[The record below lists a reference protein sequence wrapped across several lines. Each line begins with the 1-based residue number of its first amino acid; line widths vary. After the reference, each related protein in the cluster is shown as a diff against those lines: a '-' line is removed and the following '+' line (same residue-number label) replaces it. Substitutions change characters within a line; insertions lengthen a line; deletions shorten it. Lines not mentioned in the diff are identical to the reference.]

1 MPACPTRDTTLR
13 AGRCDS
19 MTGAMPLDRLRDLL
33 GTEARFPDEEAGYR
47 TLAGLVLHQLG
58 RVPTESG
65 RFEWNG

>member
-1 MPACPTRDTTLR
+1 
-13 AGRCDS
+13 